1 MRLLLLVLVISL
13 RTSLALGQVPIIQSI
28 SPVSGPAGTQVTIN
42 GHQFGA
48 NTGDN
53 KVYFGTLPATVVSAS
68 PLSLTVTVP
77 AGATTQPI
85 TVLVNGLSTYSA
97 QSFITTYTAIG
108 STIGSNMFRPAINL
122 SGGGDVS
129 TADLDG
135 DGYTDLFY
143 TRFSFDEVRILH
155 NTGNG
160 FGFSYQESVWGGTTN
175 PLGVKAADVNGDGLP
190 ELLVLSYMYDCVN
203 IFKNNSTPGT
213 INLQWP
219 PVTLAATDGCRDF
232 AIGDLDNDGK
242 PDIVITNQNAHTI
255 SIFRNTST
263 GGNISFSTKID
274 LATTAGPEGVAIGD
288 LDGDGKREIVVAG
301 NSAMGGISLF
311 RNQSTPGTLAFD
323 AKQDLAAGSWPWDV
337 EIADVDGD
345 GKPDLLA
352 SNTSS
357 STISVFRNT
366 STGAIS
372 LANRVDLA
380 TGGSPRGMTV
390 ADINGDGKPELLT
403 ANWFID
409 ATVAILGNKSS
420 AGTIAFDPFVTYTTN
435 TGCGE
440 VVVAD
445 LNRDGAPDIV
455 TANSQS
461 NSLSYLHNIHQ
472 VNTGMPS
479 CPTLTNPAHNSSIPH
494 WTATRFI
501 WRKDPYAT
509 GYQLSIKK
517 GTSVVVDITTTDT
530 SYEFTPTAGLS
541 YTWSVRPSN
550 APNTNWTCPEFRF
563 SACPVLANQTTI
575 SAEGPT
581 SFCTTDSV
589 KLQANYSGAYQW
601 YRDGQPIDGAD
612 NFLWVKTAGS
622 YTVRMTNGGCYSEP
636 SNAIVVTTLQA
647 PAKPVATAGGPTSF
661 CAGGSVQLT
670 GSIDNQLQW
679 FRDDAPIDGATAQ
692 QYTATG
698 GGSYFVRITNSA
710 SGCHNYS
717 DKLVVTVTP
726 VPPMPVI
733 SAVGSATACAGT
745 QVQLQSTA
753 STGNVWYKDNTP
765 LGFGA
770 QSAFVEQSGSYTVQV
785 NPGGCASAI
794 SAPFLVTINPI
805 PATPTVS
812 TPNPTVCAGDSVA
825 LQSSAVA
832 GNQWYRNNQLIDG
845 ATAPTYR
852 AKVAGAYTVRQTS
865 NGCASAVSA
874 STTVSFLALPAKP
887 AITVNSS
894 ALSVA
899 TTYTSYAWFLN
910 NAPIIGANGAQHVA
924 SQSGLYR
931 VVVTNLSSCAISSDE
946 LNFVYTATNDVE
958 WQGYAITWFPN
969 PVHDQLH
976 LRVSPQTS
984 LTGKVTVRITDNAG
998 RPVIVQQ
1005 PLKTGNNVL
1014 SMAGLAPGIYRITLR
1029 TGKQEKSFSILKA
1042 H

>member
-1 MRLLLLVLVISL
+1 MRPLLLVLLLSL
-13 RTSLALGQVPIIQSI
+13 CTSLAIGQVPIIQSFT
-28 SPVSGPAGTQVTIN
+28 PTSGPAGTQVTITGN
-42 GHQFGA
+42 QFGA

-53 KVYFGTLPATVVSAS
+53 KVYFGTLAATVVTAS

-77 AGATTQPI
+77 AGAITQPI
-85 TVLVNGLSTYSA
+85 TVIANGLSSYSA
-97 QSFITTYTAIG
+97 QSFATTYTAIG
-108 STIGSNMFRPAINL
+108 STIAGNIFRAATNL

-160 FGFSYQESVWGGTTN
+160 FGFSYKESIWGGTTN
-175 PLGVKAADVNGDGLP
+175 PLGVKAADINGDGLP

-203 IFKNNSTPGT
+203 IFRNNSTPGT
-213 INLQWP
+213 INLHWS
-219 PVTLAATDGCRDF
+219 PVTLAATDGCRDL

-242 PDIVITNQNAHTI
+242 PDIVVTNQSTHTI

-274 LATTAGPEGVAIGD
+274 LSTTAGPEGVAIGD

-301 NSAMGGISLF
+301 NSATGGISIF
-311 RNQSTPGTLAFD
+311 RNQSTPGTIAFD
-323 AKQDLAAGSWPWDV
+323 AKQDLVAGSWPWDV

-352 SNTSS
+352 TNTSS
-357 STISVFRNT
+357 NTISVFRNT
-366 STGAIS
+366 STGALS
-372 LANRVDLA
+372 FATRADLA

-403 ANWFID
+403 ANWFIEP
-409 ATVAILGNKSS
+409 TVAILGNKSS
-420 AGTIAFDPFVTYTTN
+420 AGTIAFDPFVTYSTN

-445 LNRDGAPDIV
+445 LNRDGTPDIV

-461 NSLSYLHNIHQ
+461 NSLSYLQNINQ
-472 VNTGMPS
+472 VNMGTPS
-479 CPTLTNPAHNSSIPH
+479 CPTLTYPAHSSSIPH

-509 GYQLSIKK
+509 GYKLSIKQ
-517 GTSVVVDITTTDT
+517 GTTVVVDITTTDT
-530 SYEFTPTAGLS
+530 SYEFTPVAGLS
-541 YTWSVRPSN
+541 YTWGVRPAN
-550 APNTNWTCPEFRF
+550 APNANWTCPEWRF
-563 SACPVLANQTTI
+563 SACPILPNQTTL
-575 SAEGPT
+575 SAAGPT

-589 KLQANYSGAYQW
+589 KLQANYSGTYQW

-612 NFLWVKTAGS
+612 NFLWVKIAGS
-622 YTVRMTNGGCYSEP
+622 YTVRTTNGGCYSEP

-647 PAKPVATAGGPTSF
+647 PAKPAATAGGPTNF

-670 GSIDNQLQW
+670 GSIDNNPQW
-679 FRDDAPIDGATAQ
+679 FRDDAPIDGAATI

-698 GGSYFVRITNSA
+698 SGSYSVRITNSA

-717 DKLVVTVTP
+717 DKIVVTVTP
-726 VPPMPVI
+726 VPPIPVI
-733 SAVGSATACAGT
+733 SAVGSATACAGS

-753 STGNVWYKDNTP
+753 STGNVWYKDNAL
-765 LGFGA
+765 LGFRA

-794 SAPFLVTINPI
+794 SAPFTVTIHPI

-812 TPNPTVCAGDSVA
+812 AAHPTVCAGDSVA
-825 LQSSAVA
+825 LQSSATS
-832 GNQWYRNNQLIDG
+832 GNQWYRDNQLIDG
-845 ATAPTYR
+845 ATAQTYR
-852 AKVAGAYTVRQTS
+852 AKVAGVYTVRYIT
-865 NGCASAVSA
+865 NGCASAASA
-874 STTVSFLALPAKP
+874 GTTAGFVALPTKP
-887 AITVNSS
+887 AIMANGSS
-894 ALSVA
+894 LSV
-899 TTYTSYAWFLN
+899 TNTYTSYAWFFN
-910 NAPIIGANGAQHVA
+910 NTPVSGASGPQYIAA
-924 SQSGLYR
+924 QSGLYR
-931 VVVTNLSSCAISSDE
+931 VVVTNPAACTISSDE
-946 LNFVYTATNDVE
+946 LNFVYTATNDID

-969 PVHDQLH
+969 PVYDQLN
-976 LRVSPQTS
+976 LRVSQQTS
-984 LTGKVTVRITDNAG
+984 LARKVTARITDNAG
-998 RPVIVQQ
+998 RPVVVQQ
-1005 PLKTGNNVL
+1005 LLKAGNNIV
-1014 SMAGLAPGIYRITLR
+1014 SMAGLAPGIYRVTLT
-1029 TGKQEKSFSILKA
+1029 TGKQEKSFSILKT